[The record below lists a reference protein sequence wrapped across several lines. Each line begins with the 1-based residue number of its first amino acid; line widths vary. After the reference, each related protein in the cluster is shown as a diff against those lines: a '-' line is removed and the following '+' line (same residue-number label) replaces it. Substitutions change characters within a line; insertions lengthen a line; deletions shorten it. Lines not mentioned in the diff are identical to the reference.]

1 MKKIITL
8 IFVLVGFISI
18 NNCVYSYSENC
29 LEENNQID
37 ICLSKLNACKEQ
49 CEMEK
54 LTWLRDRSVNCEIDV
69 CYDKKNDRENAKNTY
84 EACEL
89 ALDQQ
94 ADNEQSNENCNW
106 GVILQ
111 DGTCCP
117 AWNKAYNNKTECCIW
132 TVVPDSENPGR
143 EACITNTVWNMWI
156 NMDSNCLINWQ
167 CNYNI
172 YKTVWIRK
180 SDPNPSVSTF
190 VQDVVLWVTMFI
202 GTVITVVLIVSW
214 ILYILA
220 AILWRSNLADMAKK
234 WIFNSILWLLLV
246 SWSYAVVRLI
256 QFVAT
261 GGS

>member
-18 NNCVYSYSENC
+18 NNFVYSYSSGCAEELADLNNKDSEYRNCKNHC
-29 LEENNQID
+29 LENEISGDEILEGQDPNDYCANIYCNTEKHSLDRSQNTY
-37 ICLSKLNACKEQ
+37 NACK
-49 CEMEK
+49 
-54 LTWLRDRSVNCEIDV
+54 TAN
-69 CYDKKNDRENAKNTY
+69 
-84 EACEL
+84 
-89 ALDQQ
+89 QQ
-94 ADNEQSNENCNW
+94 SCNW

-143 EACITNTVWNMWI
+143 EACITNTVWNMWM
-156 NMDSNCLINWQ
+156 NMDPNCLINWQ
-167 CNYNI
+167 CSYNI

-180 SDPNPSVSTF
+180 SNQNPTVSSF
-190 VQDVVLWVTMFI
+190 VQDVILWATTFM
-202 GTVITVVLIVSW
+202 GTVITVVLIISW

-220 AILWRSNLADMAKK
+220 AILWKSNLADMAKK

-246 SWSYAVVRLI
+246 SWSYALVRLI